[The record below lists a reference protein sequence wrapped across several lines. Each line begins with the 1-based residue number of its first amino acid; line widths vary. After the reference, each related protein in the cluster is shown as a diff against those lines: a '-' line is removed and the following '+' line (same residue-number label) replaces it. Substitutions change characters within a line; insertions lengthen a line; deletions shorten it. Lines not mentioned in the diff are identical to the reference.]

1 MTDCIYDSAILL
13 ARPDQLRS
21 SVCGQP
27 MAPSK
32 IHRHTLVYR
41 CDQVACGQHIA
52 EIDVVESGL
61 VKEYRAL
68 PSPRMLGQA
77 HRDIPGRHVQR
88 TETGLGHHR
97 RRLPRGGPI
106 HRQITPVPAAAH

>member
-61 VKEYRAL
+61 VKEYRAYRVHECWGRPTGTFL
-68 PSPRMLGQA
+68 AAMYNALKLAWVTTDGVY
-77 HRDIPGRHVQR
+77 PGAVRFTDR
-88 TETGLGHHR
+88 
-97 RRLPRGGPI
+97 
-106 HRQITPVPAAAH
+106 